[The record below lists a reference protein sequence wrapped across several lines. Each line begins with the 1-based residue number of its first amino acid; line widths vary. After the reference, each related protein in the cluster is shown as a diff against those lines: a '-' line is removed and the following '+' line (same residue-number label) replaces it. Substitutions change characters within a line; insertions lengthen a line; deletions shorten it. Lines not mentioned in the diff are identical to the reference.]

1 MFLELFVVG
10 GIETKVAKGGGT
22 GGGRGGEVGA
32 HSSNRA
38 SERWVNF
45 KSSRIFVVFNLT
57 SMCTL

>member
-10 GIETKVAKGGGT
+10 GIETKVVD
-22 GGGRGGEVGA
+22 GGGRWGGGEVGA

-38 SERWVNF
+38 SERCVNF